1 MGSRDA
7 RPAVGR
13 VKGLLR
19 QKEALPR
26 PVKIT
31 KTCGAQRGNVD
42 FNPLKF
48 GRIQFCPI
56 NICFTHKSVDLNIS
70 SHKNEHKRL
79 EVKYI

>member
-48 GRIQFCPI
+48 GR
-56 NICFTHKSVDLNIS
+56 
-70 SHKNEHKRL
+70 
-79 EVKYI
+79 